1 MDRDVVHFASS
12 AASSS
17 AGACSI
23 SETGNMS
30 FDVGEDA
37 PVLCS
42 LDDPV
47 ALVGARVNVVTR
59 SRRLELCVSCMS
71 VSMRTSDEA
80 GRPQHALSRMV

>member
-47 ALVGARVNVVTR
+47 ALVGAREVVSTW
-59 SRRLELCVSCMS
+59 SHGAGGLSCV
-71 VSMRTSDEA
+71 
-80 GRPQHALSRMV
+80 